1 MVVLVT
7 LLLAIAA
14 LTDQPSPPD
23 APPVLLHI
31 IEAAR
36 ILALSRARVYQLIAA
51 GELPHIRIGKS
62 VRVPR
67 AALLRYI
74 ERRIV
79 DSDDNEA
86 A

>member
-1 MVVLVT
+1 ML
-7 LLLAIAA
+7 
-14 LTDQPSPPD
+14 D
-23 APPVLLHI
+23 APSSPNSASNPVLLHVV
-31 IEAAR
+31 EAAE

-67 AALLRYI
+67 AALLRFI
-74 ERRIV
+74 ERQTINA
-79 DSDDNEA
+79 DNDA

>member
-1 MVVLVT
+1 MQMMSIIPESADDFT
-7 LLLAIAA
+7 H
-14 LTDQPSPPD
+14 
-23 APPVLLHI
+23 PVLLHV

-36 ILALSRARVYQLIAA
+36 VLALSRARVYQLIAA

-79 DSDDNEA
+79 NNDDNEA

>member
-1 MVVLVT
+1 MLDT
-7 LLLAIAA
+7 
-14 LTDQPSPPD
+14 PSSPNS
-23 APPVLLHI
+23 ASNPVLLHVV
-31 IEAAR
+31 EAAE

-51 GELPHIRIGKS
+51 GELPHIRFGKS

-74 ERRIV
+74 ERQTV
-79 DSDDNEA
+79 NADNDA